1 MQPEIGTEESAGLE
15 EQVLRVHALFRLP
28 SLPDVVPGLAKFEQQ
43 PTATLTDTTFD
54 SEDLRLFRW
63 GVTLRHSSGGVH
75 VGWQAILPVTGHDGA
90 DSEEILLSAEASS
103 GEGSTGEA
111 APDQVPAELSD
122 AVMPLVRE
130 APLVPVATLRTERTP
145 FHLIDVDG
153 ELVAELIDD
162 TVSILDGEHVAA
174 RFRELTLRPLRE
186 DANVLTA
193 VSDVLIEH
201 GAVPGGGSRA
211 ASALGPR
218 ASAPPDVVLRG
229 PVCPADSAAD
239 AVRAHIALQ
248 TQRFLLQD
256 VRVRRDLPDSVH
268 QMRVAARRL
277 RSGLKVFGPL
287 LDPEW
292 SAGLRA
298 ELGWAAGE
306 LGKARDT
313 EVLLARLDDHAD
325 ELPPA
330 DAQLATEALERVL
343 RAQLAEARAEAL
355 ASLRSERHLRLLEQ
369 LVDAVHHPRLT
380 ELANE
385 PCSDVLPPMVD
396 KSFRR
401 LARDVKELRVEGAA
415 EPWHETRIA
424 GKKARYAAELV
435 QPVFG
440 APAKR
445 LAKSLAGVT
454 ELLGDHQDCYV
465 SQQELRRIAQ
475 RDDID
480 GATGFAL
487 GLLHA
492 AEEEREMSLRDD
504 FVVLWP
510 TVLRRYRDTVLA

>member
-1 MQPEIGTEESAGLE
+1 MATG
-15 EQVLRVHALFRLP
+15 EQTLRVHALFRLP
-28 SLPDVVPGLAKFEQQ
+28 PLHEVVPDLAKLEQQ
-43 PTATLTDTTFD
+43 PTQTLTEVTFD

-63 GVTLRHSSGGVH
+63 GVTLQRGTGGDAD
-75 VGWQAILPVTGHDGA
+75 GWQLLLPVEGHGGA
-90 DSEEILLSAEASS
+90 DHDEVLLPASADDVLE
-103 GEGSTGEA
+103 
-111 APDQVPAELSD
+111 VPQALRD
-122 AVMPLVRE
+122 IVTPLLRE

-145 FHLIDVDG
+145 FLLIDVDG
-153 ELVAELIDD
+153 ERVAELVDD

-174 RFRELTLRPLRE
+174 RFRELAVLST
-186 DANVLTA
+186 DAAATELLAA
-193 VSDVLIEH
+193 VGEVLIEH
-201 GAVPGGGSRA
+201 GAVLGGGSRA
-211 ASALGPR
+211 ANALGPR
-218 ASAPPDVVLRG
+218 ASAAPDVVLRG
-229 PVCPADSAAD
+229 PVCPADPAAD
-239 AVRAHIALQ
+239 AVRAHLALQ
-248 TQRFLLQD
+248 AQRFLLQD

-292 SAGLRA
+292 AGQLRE

-355 ASLRSERHLRLLEQ
+355 ASLRSQRHLQLLEQ

-385 PCSDVLPPMVD
+385 PCGEVLPPMVD
-396 KSFRR
+396 KAFRR
-401 LARDVKELRVEGAA
+401 LARDVKDLRIEGAA

-445 LAKSLAGVT
+445 LAKALAGVT
-454 ELLGDHQDCYV
+454 EVLGDHQDCYV
-465 SQQELRRIAQ
+465 AQQELRRIA
-475 RDDID
+475 RREDID

-504 FVVLWP
+504 FVALWP
-510 TVLRRYRDTVLA
+510 AVQKLYGKTVLA

>member
-1 MQPEIGTEESAGLE
+1 LPPEHQLDGQT
-15 EQVLRVHALFRLP
+15 LRVHALFRLP
-28 SLPDVVPGLAKFEQQ
+28 GLDEVLPTVAKMER
-43 PTATLTDTTFD
+43 LDTRSMTSVYHD
-54 SEDLRLFRW
+54 TEDLRLFRW
-63 GVTLRHSSGGVH
+63 GVTLQRLEGGPEEGWH
-75 VGWQAILPVTGHDGA
+75 LALPFDGPNAGEPDAVGEPLDAGA
-90 DSEEILLSAEASS
+90 V
-103 GEGSTGEA
+103 GE
-111 APDQVPAELSD
+111 VPAALAD
-122 AVMPLVRE
+122 LVTPLVRE
-130 APLVPVATLRTERTP
+130 APLVPVATLLTERTP
-145 FHLIDVDG
+145 YLLIDPHG
-153 ELVAELIDD
+153 EHVAELVDD

-174 RFRELTLRPLRE
+174 RFRELEAVAIGE
-186 DANVLTA
+186 DRDAVLA
-193 VSDVLIEH
+193 GVGELLVEF

-211 ASALGPR
+211 ANALGPR

-229 PVCPADSAAD
+229 PVCPTDPAAD

-248 TQRFLLQD
+248 AQRFLIQD

-287 LDPEW
+287 LDLEW
-292 SAGLRA
+292 STTVRE

-306 LGKARDT
+306 LGRARDT
-313 EVLLARLDDHAD
+313 EVLLARLDEHAD

-343 RAQLAEARAEAL
+343 RAQLADAREEAL
-355 ASLRSERHLRLLEQ
+355 ASLRSQRHLELLER

-385 PCSDVLPPMVD
+385 ACAEVLPPMVD
-396 KSFRR
+396 KAFRR
-401 LARDVKELRVEGAA
+401 LARDVRELHIDSVA

-440 APAKR
+440 DPAKR
-445 LAKSLAGVT
+445 LAKALAGVT
-454 ELLGDHQDCYV
+454 EVLGDHQDCFV
-465 SQQELRRIAQ
+465 AQQELRRIAQ
-475 RDDID
+475 RPDID

-492 AEEEREMSLRDD
+492 AEEEREMSLRED
-504 FVVLWP
+504 FMQLWP
-510 TVLRRYRDTVLA
+510 EVLRLYRKTALV